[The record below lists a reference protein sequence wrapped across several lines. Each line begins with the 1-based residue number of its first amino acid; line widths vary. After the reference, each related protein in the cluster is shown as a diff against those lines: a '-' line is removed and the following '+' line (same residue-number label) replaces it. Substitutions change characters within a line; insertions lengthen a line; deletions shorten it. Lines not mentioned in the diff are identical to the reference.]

1 MKEII
6 ISVFNPLS
14 ANPTKWLNTPKQFVG
29 KSRRIVLSVFDQFGG
44 LALKG
49 LKNYYTQLTGYTLEQ
64 FFLASTPAGNILL
77 LTLLVSSGI
86 QLQILDSVNARQTS
100 T

>member
-6 ISVFNPLS
+6 ISAFNPFS
-14 ANPTKWLNTPKQFVG
+14 ANPTKWLNTPTQFVG